1 MSNVDSFFW
10 VWLNENLYKSRSQP
24 LEFFR
29 GQDSGWDRL
38 KPSLESFSKFLDR
51 STLENLG
58 KKWEGLDRL
67 AYKEMLSLSLRRGVR
82 LVTFQDESYPPLLRE
97 IPNPPLARFVKGAL
111 GVFSRCVAVA
121 GTRNPSAYGHRM
133 ARECG
138 KALAKKGYIVVSG
151 LARGIDTEAHLGA
164 FEGVGKTVAVL
175 AGDVEKVYPP
185 ENKRIAED
193 IVRNGAIVSETPQNV
208 SIDKL
213 RFVRRNRI
221 TSGISICLVVVESP
235 GRGGTSTQVDHAL
248 AQGRR
253 VFVMVPEKGHS
264 DLREG
269 FEEYLS
275 RGAEPFKDVPE
286 LMSHVEMAAS
296 NGGKGIRV
304 ERQEPLDAFLQ

>member
-1 MSNVDSFFW
+1 MNREDYFW
-10 VWLNENLYKSRSQP
+10 VWLNESLYKKRLSIPKIHTILQSSGP
-24 LEFFR
+24 L
-29 GQDSGWDRL
+29 L
-38 KPSLESFSKFLDR
+38 KPSFEGVSKWLDASSMKGLNRDWEGVDHHAFEEILDR
-51 STLENLG
+51 CL
-58 KKWEGLDRL
+58 K
-67 AYKEMLSLSLRRGVR
+67 RGVR
-82 LVTFQDESYPPLLRE
+82 LLTFREEGYPRLLKE
-97 IPNPPLARFVKGAL
+97 IPDPPLALFVKGAL
-111 GVFSRCVAVA
+111 TEFSRCVAVA

-138 KALAKKGYIVVSG
+138 KALAEKGYIVVSG

-164 FEGVGKTVAVL
+164 LEGGGKTAAVL

-193 IVRNGAIVSETPQNV
+193 IVRNGAIVSETPPNV

-253 VFVMVPEKGHS
+253 VFVMVPGKGHS

-269 FEEYLS
+269 SEEYLS
-275 RGAEPFKDVPE
+275 RGAEPFGDIPEMISCIEEVSSKVDRRETKGQRQLDVF
-286 LMSHVEMAAS
+286 S
-296 NGGKGIRV
+296 R
-304 ERQEPLDAFLQ
+304 

>member
-1 MSNVDSFFW
+1 MSSVDSFFW
-10 VWLNENLYKSRSQP
+10 VWLNESLYKSRSRP

-29 GQDSGWDRL
+29 GRDPEWERL
-38 KPSLESFSKFLDR
+38 KPSLESFSKLLGR
-51 STLENLG
+51 STLEKLG
-58 KKWEGLDRL
+58 KKWEGLDRP
-67 AYKEMLSLSLRRGVR
+67 AYREMVDLSLSRGVR

-97 IPNPPLARFVKGAL
+97 IPNPPLALFVKGAL
-111 GVFSRCVAVA
+111 RVFSRCVAIA
-121 GTRNPSAYGHRM
+121 GTRSPSAHGHRM

-138 KALAKKGYIVVSG
+138 KALAENGYIVVSG

-164 FEGVGKTVAVL
+164 LEGRGKTVAVL
-175 AGDVEKVYPP
+175 AGDVENIYPP
-185 ENKRIAED
+185 ENERLAKD
-193 IVRNGAIVSETPQNV
+193 IIRDGAIVSETPPNV

-221 TSGISICLVVVESP
+221 TSGMSTCLVVIESP

-269 FEEYLS
+269 FEDYLS
-275 RGAEPFKDVPE
+275 RGAEPFKDILE

-296 NGGKGIRV
+296 NAGKGTRV
-304 ERQEPLDAFLQ
+304 ERQEPLDAFLR